1 VSEVDFPW
9 AKRSRGAA
17 SWVVAMY
24 KVILENPTYFT
35 TDFDDN
41 TTPLLVGITIE
52 NWNRAYKTLR

>member
-1 VSEVDFPW
+1 
-9 AKRSRGAA
+9 
-17 SWVVAMY
+17 MY